1 MNRETVAGVKN
12 CPKDDFLD
20 LLSTSVFSAVI
31 EDLGNLSALLRH
43 LYHAFIELSSVSSRR
58 SEGALFHF
66 VRYVTLAE
74 HKGLM
79 WGSLVQSELARQGQ
93 RRHHNTSGSAA
104 IRRIHFVTDRKGEY
118 TTSRLFEDS
127 QVKAPCRT
135 SAPEHLFEFFRPQG
149 PQYAVCASN
158 LWKLDLRAKMI
169 QVRVNG

>member
-1 MNRETVAGVKN
+1 M
-12 CPKDDFLD
+12 D

-79 WGSLVQSELARQGQ
+79 WGSLVQSELARRGREDTITLLALLPSGAFTSLQIVRANTRLQ
-93 RRHHNTSGSAA
+93 DYLRTRR
-104 IRRIHFVTDRKGEY
+104 
-118 TTSRLFEDS
+118 
-127 QVKAPCRT
+127 
-135 SAPEHLFEFFRPQG
+135 
-149 PQYAVCASN
+149 
-158 LWKLDLRAKMI
+158 
-169 QVRVNG
+169 